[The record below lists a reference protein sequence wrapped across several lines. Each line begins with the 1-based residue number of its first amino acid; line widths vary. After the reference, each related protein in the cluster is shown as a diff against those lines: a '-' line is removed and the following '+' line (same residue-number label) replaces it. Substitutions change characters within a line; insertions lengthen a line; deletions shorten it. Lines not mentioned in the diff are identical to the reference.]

1 MEVLCRLEELTI
13 SSARCRPWFAKALM
27 SDCEPMCTPWA
38 ASFNAC
44 IISARR
50 HVQIM
55 RSVLLSAERAGL
67 RWWFFLCARFPGVDA
82 VISSH

>member
-1 MEVLCRLEELTI
+1 
-13 SSARCRPWFAKALM
+13 
-27 SDCEPMCTPWA
+27 MCTPWA

-67 RWWFFLCARFPGVDA
+67 RWWFFLCTRDFLSGVDA